1 MKHRSTALPLA
12 CFVAVLVLYAS
23 LYPFEGW
30 RWPPGVD
37 GLGVLGLPWPPW
49 HGRFDDWANWLGYLP
64 LGALIY
70 GAVVRSGGPV
80 PHAFALALAL
90 PALLSYGVEV
100 GQQFMPGRVP
110 SLKDFALNGAGAVGG
125 ALLAAALQSA
135 GLVDRWQA
143 VRERWF
149 AGDSA
154 MALLLL
160 LLWPVAL
167 LFPAPVPLGL
177 GHVWGELSHLLQ
189 SALADTPWEAD
200 AAAWL
205 APAAPV
211 SLPLSRLQEG
221 LIVALGLLAPCL
233 VAYATT
239 HAGWHR
245 LWLLLGALALGLA
258 VTTLSTALNFGPAH
272 ALAWWSPSMLPALVV
287 GTLLALAALAL
298 GRRLASALGF
308 AALAVLVTLVAQ
320 APSDPYYAASL
331 QGWEQGRFI
340 RFHGIAQWVG
350 WLWPYAAM
358 AWLLVRMA
366 RRTND

>member
-1 MKHRSTALPLA
+1 MAHRSTALPLA
-12 CFVAVLVLYAS
+12 CFAALLALYAS

-37 GLGVLGLPWPPW
+37 GLGVLVLPWPQW
-49 HGRFDDWANWLGYLP
+49 HDRFDDWANGLGYLP
-64 LGALIY
+64 IGALIY
-70 GAVVRSGGPV
+70 GAVVRSGRPARQ
-80 PHAFALALAL
+80 AFVLSLAL
-90 PALLSYGVEV
+90 PALLSYGVEL

-110 SLKDFALNGAGAVGG
+110 SAKDFSLNVAGAFGG
-125 ALLAAALQSA
+125 SLVAAVLQSA

-143 VRERWF
+143 LRERWF

-154 MALLLL
+154 FALLLL
-160 LLWPVAL
+160 LLWPAAL

-177 GHVWGELSHLLQ
+177 GHIWDELRAGLL
-189 SALADTPWEAD
+189 AAVADTPWESD

-205 APAAPV
+205 AGTGRA
-211 SLPLSRLQEG
+211 LQPLSRLQEG

-239 HAGWHR
+239 TAGLHR
-245 LWLLLGALALGLA
+245 LWLLVGALALGLG
-258 VTTLSTALNFGPAH
+258 VTTLSTALNFGPQH
-272 ALAWWSPSMLPALVV
+272 ALAWWSPTMLPALTV
-287 GTLLALAALAL
+287 GAALALAGMGL

-308 AALAVLVTLVAQ
+308 TALALLVTLVAQ

-350 WLWPYAAM
+350 WLWPFVAM
-358 AWLLVRMA
+358 AWLLARMA
-366 RRTND
+366 RRQND

>member
-1 MKHRSTALPLA
+1 MAHRSTALPLA
-12 CFVAVLVLYAS
+12 VFAALLALYAS

-37 GLGVLGLPWPPW
+37 GLGVLGLRWPQW
-49 HGRFDDWANWLGYLP
+49 RDRFDDWANWVGYMP
-64 LGALIY
+64 IGALVY
-70 GAVVRSGGPV
+70 AAVVRGGSSATR
-80 PHAFALALAL
+80 AFVLALLL

-100 GQQFMPGRVP
+100 AQQFLPGRVP
-110 SLKDFALNGAGAVGG
+110 SLKDFILNAAGAAVG
-125 ALLAAALQSA
+125 ALAAAVLQSF
-135 GLVDRWQA
+135 GLLDRWQA
-143 VRERWF
+143 LRERWF
-149 AGDSA
+149 ARDSA
-154 MALLLL
+154 AALLLL

-177 GHVWGELSHLLQ
+177 GHVWDELRRGLQALLEG
-189 SALADTPWEAD
+189 TPWEVHG
-200 AAAWL
+200 AAWL
-205 APAAPV
+205 AGDSRSAP
-211 SLPLSRLQEG
+211 PLSRLQES
-221 LIVALGLLAPCL
+221 LIVTLGLLAPCL

-239 HAGWHR
+239 RAGGHR
-245 LWLLLGALALGLA
+245 LWLLLGALGLGLG

-272 ALAWWSPSMLPALVV
+272 ALTWWSPSMLPALTV
-287 GTLLALAALAL
+287 GVALALAAIGV

-350 WLWPYAAM
+350 WLWPFVAM
-358 AWLLVRMA
+358 VWLLARMA
-366 RRTND
+366 RRTDD